1 MNYKFKTKPYK
12 HQLTALEK
20 SWNKENFA
28 YFMEMGTGKTKVLI
42 DNLAML
48 YDKGKIDGALII
60 APKGVVKTW
69 YEQELPTHLPNHIE
83 NVTVLWQPNITK
95 TQREKLESL
104 FEIETAFHIL
114 IMNVESLSTD
124 KGVKFASKFIN
135 SHKTLMAIDEST
147 TIKTPT
153 AKRTKNIIDIGK
165 LAKYRRIMTGSP
177 ITKNPLDLYTQCEFL
192 DPWLLD
198 FSSYYA
204 FRNRYAEMK
213 TMHIHGRSIQVVDKF
228 QNLGELSETVKQFSY
243 RVLKEDCLDLPDK
256 IFIKRHVSL
265 TPDQKKIYEQ
275 MKKAAMA
282 MLNGKMTTTMTVL
295 TQLMRLHQ
303 ITCGHFIADD
313 GSTQSV
319 DSNRLNELMNIL
331 EETEGKAIIW
341 ANYQLSVGEII
352 QRIIKEYGPG
362 SVVHYYGKT
371 LPEQRDYAIDAFQK
385 GKARFFVGTPA
396 TGGYGLTPQED
407 RQDFIRKFQNDP
419 KCRFLIGTPQTGGY
433 GITLTQANTVI
444 YYSNSYDLEK
454 RLQSE
459 DRAHRIGQKKPV
471 TYVDLIAEDTVD
483 EKIVKALRDK
493 INIASEVMGEE
504 LKDWI

>member
-1 MNYKFKTKPYK
+1 MDYKFKTKPYA

-20 SWNKENFA
+20 SWNKENYA

-48 YDKGKIDGALII
+48 YDKGKIDSALII

-69 YEQELPTHLPNHIE
+69 YEQELPAHLPNHIE
-83 NVTVLWQPNITK
+83 NVSVLWQPNITK
-95 TQREKLESL
+95 TQQEKLDTL
-104 FEIETAFHIL
+104 FEIDSALHIL
-114 IMNVESLSTD
+114 VMNVEALSTD
-124 KGVKFASKFIN
+124 KGVKFATKFIN

-153 AKRTKNIIDIGK
+153 ARRTKNIIKMGVN
-165 LAKYRRIMTGSP
+165 AKYKRIMTGSP

-213 TMHIHGRSIQVVDKF
+213 TMHVHGRSIQVVDKF
-228 QNLGELSETVKQFSY
+228 QNLGELSDTVKQFSY
-243 RVLKEDCLDLPDK
+243 RVLKEDCLDLPPK
-256 IFIKRHVSL
+256 VFIKRHITL
-265 TPDQKKIYEQ
+265 TPDQKKVYEQ
-275 MKKAAMA
+275 MKKAAMTV
-282 MLNGKMTTTMTVL
+282 LNGKVTTTMTVL

-303 ITCGHFIADD
+303 ITCGYVAADD
-313 GSTQSV
+313 GTTQQV
-319 DSNRLNELMNIL
+319 ESNRLNELMSIL
-331 EETEGKAIIW
+331 EDTEGKVIIW

-352 QRIIKEYGPG
+352 QKLIKVYGKD
-362 SVVHYYGKT
+362 SYVHY
-371 LPEQRDYAIDAFQK
+371 
-385 GKARFFVGTPA
+385 
-396 TGGYGLTPQED
+396 YGLTPQED
-407 RQDFIRKFQNDP
+407 RQDYIRRFQNDP
-419 KCRFLIGTPQTGGY
+419 KCRFIVGTPQTGGY

-444 YYSNSYDLEK
+444 YYSNGYDLEK

-459 DRAHRIGQKKPV
+459 DRAHRIGQKKTV
-471 TYVDLIAEDTVD
+471 TYIDLICEDTVD

-493 INIASEVMGEE
+493 INIASEVLGEE

>member
-20 SWNKENFA
+20 SWNKETYA

-42 DNLAML
+42 DNMSML
-48 YDKGKIDGALII
+48 YDKGKVDGALII

-69 YEQELPTHLPNHIE
+69 YEQELPTHLPDHIE

-95 TQREKLESL
+95 KQQEKLESL
-104 FEIETAFHIL
+104 FEIETALHIL
-114 IMNVESLSTD
+114 VMNVEAFSTE
-124 KGVKFASKFIN
+124 KGIKFASKFLN
-135 SHKTLMAIDEST
+135 SHKVLMAIDEST

-153 AKRTKNIIDIGK
+153 AKRTKNIIK
-165 LAKYRRIMTGSP
+165 LGAYSKYRRIMTGSP

-192 DPWLLD
+192 DPYLLNH
-198 FSSYYA
+198 SSYYA

-213 TMHIHGRSIQVVDKF
+213 TMHIRGRSIQVVHAF
-228 QNLGELSETVKQFSY
+228 QNLSELSDKLQGFSY
-243 RVLKEDCLDLPDK
+243 RVLKEDCLDLPPK
-256 IFIKRHVSL
+256 NFIKRYVTL
-265 TPDQKKIYEQ
+265 TPDQKKVYDQ
-275 MKKAAMA
+275 MKKTALAT
-282 MLNGKMTTTMTVL
+282 LNGKVTSTMTVL

-303 ITCGHFIADD
+303 ITCGHFTADD

-319 DSNRLNELMNIL
+319 ESNRLNELMSVL

-352 QRIIKEYGPG
+352 QRIVKEYGED
-362 SVVHYYGKT
+362 SYVHYYG
-371 LPEQRDYAIDAFQK
+371 
-385 GKARFFVGTPA
+385 
-396 TGGYGLTPQED
+396 LTSQED
-407 RQDFIRKFQNDP
+407 RQDFIRKFQNDS

-459 DRAHRIGQKKPV
+459 DRAHRIGQKKTV
-471 TYVDLIAEDTVD
+471 TYIDLICEDTVD
-483 EKIVKALRDK
+483 EKIVKALRNK

>member
-20 SWNKENFA
+20 SWNKENYA

-42 DNLAML
+42 DNIAML
-48 YDKGKIDGALII
+48 YDKGKINAALII

-69 YEQELPTHLPNHIE
+69 YEQELPTHLPDHIE
-83 NVTVLWQPNITK
+83 NVTVLWQSNITK
-95 TQREKLESL
+95 GQQEKLESL
-104 FEIETAFHIL
+104 YEIETALHIL
-114 IMNVESLSTD
+114 IMNVEALSTE

-135 SHKTLMAIDEST
+135 SHKAMMAIDEST
-147 TIKTPT
+147 TIKTPS
-153 AKRTKNIIDIGK
+153 ARRTKNIIGIGK
-165 LAKYRRIMTGSP
+165 HAKYRRIMTGSP

-213 TMHIHGRSIQVVDKF
+213 TMHLRGRSIQVVDKF
-228 QNLGELSETVKQFSY
+228 QNLGELSETVKGFSY
-243 RVLKEDCLDLPDK
+243 RVLKEDCLDLPEK
-256 IFIKRHVSL
+256 VFIKRHVTL
-265 TPDQKKIYEQ
+265 TPDQKKLYEQ

-282 MLNGKMTTTMTVL
+282 VLNGKVNTTTTVL

-303 ITCGHFIADD
+303 ITCGHFTADD
-313 GSTQSV
+313 GTSQAV
-319 DSNRLNELMNIL
+319 ESNRLKELMDIL
-331 EETEGKAIIW
+331 EDIDGKVIIW
-341 ANYQLSVGEII
+341 ANYQMSVGEII
-352 QRIIKEYGPG
+352 QALVKKYGEE
-362 SVVHYYGKT
+362 SYVHY
-371 LPEQRDYAIDAFQK
+371 
-385 GKARFFVGTPA
+385 
-396 TGGYGLTPQED
+396 YGLTPQED
-407 RQDFIRKFQNDP
+407 RQDFIRRFQNDP
-419 KCRFLIGTPQTGGY
+419 KCRFIVGTPQTGGY

-444 YYSNSYDLEK
+444 YYSNGYDLEK

-459 DRAHRIGQKKPV
+459 DRAHRIGQKKTV
-471 TYVDLIAEDTVD
+471 TYIDLIAEDTVD

>member
-1 MNYKFKTKPYK
+1 MKYKFKTKPYE
-12 HQLTALEK
+12 HQMTALEK

-69 YEQELPTHLPNHIE
+69 YEQELPTHLPDHIE
-83 NVTVLWQPNITK
+83 NVTVLWQSNITK

-104 FEIETAFHIL
+104 FEIETAMHIL
-114 IMNVESLSTD
+114 IMNVEGLSTD
-124 KGVKFASKFIN
+124 KGVKFASKFLN

-147 TIKTPT
+147 TIKTPK
-153 AKRTKNIIDIGK
+153 AKRTKNIIDLGK
-165 LAKYRRIMTGSP
+165 HAKYRRIMTGSP

-192 DPWLLD
+192 DPYLLD
-198 FSSYYA
+198 FASYYA

-213 TMHIHGRSIQVVDKF
+213 TMHVRGRSIQVVDRF
-228 QNLGELSETVKQFSY
+228 QNLGELSDKIKNFSE
-243 RVLKEDCLDLPDK
+243 RILKEDCLDLPPK
-256 IFIKRHVSL
+256 VFIKRHVSL

-282 MLNGKMTTTMTVL
+282 VLNGKVTTTMTVL

-303 ITCGHFIADD
+303 ITCGHFTADD
-313 GSTQSV
+313 GSIQAV
-319 DSNRLNELMNIL
+319 ENNRLNELMNIL
-331 EETEGKAIIW
+331 EEIDGKAIIW

-352 QRIIKEYGPG
+352 QKIIKVFGEDSY
-362 SVVHYYGKT
+362 VHYYG
-371 LPEQRDYAIDAFQK
+371 
-385 GKARFFVGTPA
+385 
-396 TGGYGLTPQED
+396 LTSQED
-407 RQDFIRKFQNDP
+407 RQDHIRKFQNDP
-419 KCRFLIGTPQTGGY
+419 KCRFLVGTPQTGGY

-444 YYSNSYDLEK
+444 YYSNGYDLEK

-459 DRAHRIGQKKPV
+459 DRAHRIGQTKTV
-471 TYVDLIAEDTVD
+471 TYVDIIAEDTVD
-483 EKIVKALRDK
+483 EKIVKALRNK

-504 LKDWI
+504 LKEWI